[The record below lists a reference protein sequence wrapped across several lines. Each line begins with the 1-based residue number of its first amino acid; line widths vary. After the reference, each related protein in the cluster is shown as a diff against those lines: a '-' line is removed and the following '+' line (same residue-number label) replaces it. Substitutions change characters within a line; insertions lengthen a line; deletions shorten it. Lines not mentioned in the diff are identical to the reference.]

1 MGSPWILGVPVGN
14 RPEGVAAARLCTLS
28 ARPERKESPLVCG
41 GLYPGLAERTLESSL
56 ARNRELRMPVTARL
70 SKRFYE
76 TLGEDV
82 ANEMVDWF
90 NAVDTTYKADLRDLI
105 EVQAQRFDAKLEQRL
120 AETRADLRSEISQV
134 RAEVGQV
141 RAEMGVGFAQVRTE
155 MATGSAALRTEM
167 ANLRADLVKW
177 MFLFWLG
184 TVAAAFFTR

>member
-1 MGSPWILGVPVGN
+1 
-14 RPEGVAAARLCTLS
+14 
-28 ARPERKESPLVCG
+28 
-41 GLYPGLAERTLESSL
+41 
-56 ARNRELRMPVTARL
+56 MPVTARL

-76 TLGEDV
+76 ALGEDV

-120 AETRADLRSEISQV
+120 AETRADMRTELHAGFADLRTEI
-134 RAEVGQV
+134 GQV

-155 MATGSAALRTEM
+155 MASGSAVLRTEM
-167 ANLRADLVKW
+167 ANLRAELIKW

-184 TVAAAFFTR
+184 TVAAAIFAR

>member
-1 MGSPWILGVPVGN
+1 
-14 RPEGVAAARLCTLS
+14 
-28 ARPERKESPLVCG
+28 
-41 GLYPGLAERTLESSL
+41 
-56 ARNRELRMPVTARL
+56 MPVTARL

-76 TLGEDV
+76 ALGEDV

-90 NAVDTTYKADLRDLI
+90 NSVDTTYKSDLRDLI

-141 RAEMGVGFAQVRTE
+141 RAEMGVGFAQ
-155 MATGSAALRTEM
+155 
-167 ANLRADLVKW
+167 LRAELIKW

-184 TVAAAFFTR
+184 TVAATLAGIFTR

>member
-1 MGSPWILGVPVGN
+1 
-14 RPEGVAAARLCTLS
+14 
-28 ARPERKESPLVCG
+28 
-41 GLYPGLAERTLESSL
+41 
-56 ARNRELRMPVTARL
+56 MPVTARL

-90 NAVDTTYKADLRDLI
+90 NAVDTTYKTDLRDLI
-105 EVQAQRFDAKLEQRL
+105 EVQAQRFDARLEQRL
-120 AETRADLRSEISQV
+120 AETRADLRT
-134 RAEVGQV
+134 
-141 RAEMGVGFAQVRTE
+141 EMHAGFAQLRTE

-167 ANLRADLVKW
+167 ASLRAELIKW

>member
-1 MGSPWILGVPVGN
+1 
-14 RPEGVAAARLCTLS
+14 
-28 ARPERKESPLVCG
+28 
-41 GLYPGLAERTLESSL
+41 
-56 ARNRELRMPVTARL
+56 MPVTARL

-76 TLGEDV
+76 ALGEDV

-120 AETRADLRSEISQV
+120 AETRADLRTEI
-134 RAEVGQV
+134 GQV
-141 RAEMGVGFAQVRTE
+141 RAEMGVGFAKVRTD
-155 MATGSAALRTEM
+155 M
-167 ANLRADLVKW
+167 ANLRAELIKW

>member
-1 MGSPWILGVPVGN
+1 
-14 RPEGVAAARLCTLS
+14 
-28 ARPERKESPLVCG
+28 
-41 GLYPGLAERTLESSL
+41 
-56 ARNRELRMPVTARL
+56 MPVTARL

-90 NAVDTTYKADLRDLI
+90 NAVDTTYKSDLRDLI

-120 AETRADLRSEISQV
+120 AETRADLRSEIGQV
-134 RAEVGQV
+134 RAEIGQV

-155 MATGSAALRTEM
+155 MVSGSAELRTEM
-167 ANLRADLVKW
+167 GVGFAKVRTEMASLRAELIKW

>member
-1 MGSPWILGVPVGN
+1 
-14 RPEGVAAARLCTLS
+14 
-28 ARPERKESPLVCG
+28 
-41 GLYPGLAERTLESSL
+41 
-56 ARNRELRMPVTARL
+56 MPVTARL

-76 TLGEDV
+76 ALGEDV

-120 AETRADLRSEISQV
+120 AETRADLRTEMHAGFADLRTEI
-134 RAEVGQV
+134 GQV

-155 MATGSAALRTEM
+155 MASGSAVLRTEM
-167 ANLRADLVKW
+167 ANLRAELIKW

-184 TVAAAFFTR
+184 TVAAAIFTR

>member
-1 MGSPWILGVPVGN
+1 
-14 RPEGVAAARLCTLS
+14 
-28 ARPERKESPLVCG
+28 
-41 GLYPGLAERTLESSL
+41 
-56 ARNRELRMPVTARL
+56 MPVTARL

-105 EVQAQRFDAKLEQRL
+105 EIQAQRFDAKLEQRL
-120 AETRADLRSEISQV
+120 AETRADLRTEMHAGFADLRTEI
-134 RAEVGQV
+134 GQV
-141 RAEMGVGFAQVRTE
+141 RTEMGVGFAQVRTE
-155 MATGSAALRTEM
+155 MASGSAVLRTEM
-167 ANLRADLVKW
+167 ANLRAELIKW

>member
-1 MGSPWILGVPVGN
+1 
-14 RPEGVAAARLCTLS
+14 
-28 ARPERKESPLVCG
+28 
-41 GLYPGLAERTLESSL
+41 
-56 ARNRELRMPVTARL
+56 MPVTARL

-76 TLGEDV
+76 ALGEDV

-120 AETRADLRSEISQV
+120 AETRADMRTEMHAGFADLRTEI
-134 RAEVGQV
+134 GQV

-155 MATGSAALRTEM
+155 MASGSAVLRTEM
-167 ANLRADLVKW
+167 ANLRAELIKW

-184 TVAAAFFTR
+184 TVAAAIFAR